1 MKEIRCGN
9 CGSTIKINEGEGIPF
24 SKLPDGIHY
33 LMPSIVR
40 NENKGESSNK
50 GVNARLKA
58 LEDAGISIEKMKEL
72 ANSTADFKEL
82 FEENDP
88 LFDELSKGG
97 FIRNPE
103 LFRRFICAQ
112 TFRLLRDP
120 RGWTHAV
127 KHTYDIYYVMRQS
140 KRELELLC
148 KLKDKKIKQTDK
160 RYQFFT
166 FEALKRIF
174 KDLEDM
180 NNWDDYSR
188 KEDRKRQIDNAYSY
202 DSLYRLVSNMRFHLP
217 RRTTAFPRD
226 WLNCFKGAGAYYTLQ
241 NIIRTHGFL
250 VKGCKTMDESL
261 KYVDDLYQNI
271 VSYSDKHRRWDIMM
285 SVLIGS
291 VKESGFELKW

>member
-1 MKEIRCGN
+1 
-9 CGSTIKINEGEGIPF
+9 
-24 SKLPDGIHY
+24 
-33 LMPSIVR
+33 
-40 NENKGESSNK
+40 
-50 GVNARLKA
+50 
-58 LEDAGISIEKMKEL
+58 
-72 ANSTADFKEL
+72 
-82 FEENDP
+82 
-88 LFDELSKGG
+88 
-97 FIRNPE
+97 
-103 LFRRFICAQ
+103 
-112 TFRLLRDP
+112 
-120 RGWTHAV
+120 
-127 KHTYDIYYVMRQS
+127 MRQS